1 MNASYANGDPEKAF
15 DLLVLF
21 EESEQ
26 GIIREYDPNIKLLGA
41 VNRDG
46 VTCYLDALLFAMFA
60 RLGSFEAML
69 YNHFEDEPRKR
80 LATLLRLWVNTLR
93 VGRLVTTDIV
103 NMVSCSPWMSIVL
116 TIEQTKQLQLQLSAC
131 GWKDAANVRQQD
143 ASEAFSFITETL
155 ALPLLTLKMDI
166 FHTGKED
173 VSDDHKFVHERLLEV
188 AIPEEP
194 ADGTVI
200 TLEDCLE
207 TYFNNRIEVKR
218 YLERRGTLNIGHP
231 RLSVDSTKGST
242 SHIEIAEHE
251 ESQPS
256 TPMSPLPLHAGAPTP
271 PIQARNRAPSII
283 REHYVE
289 EKGEL
294 PDISYPPEKEGSQ
307 TSRRRA
313 GTLRKEVMMPAWQ
326 FFSLI
331 PWYTDN
337 IPKNDSQ
344 VAAHFSSTRPILGI
358 CLKRYSML
366 PNGRAVRRNTH
377 IDIPL
382 EIGLP
387 HFIQDDAM
395 SEDGPA
401 FGNFKL
407 SLRSVVCHRGV
418 SVDSGHYISLV
429 RSQSPHLR
437 TTTGSTVSGEY
448 IPDMKVQDKW
458 MRLDDLA
465 KERVTFVDVEEFL
478 AKESPYL
485 LFYQVTPI
493 EGDPGNIADGEH
505 PPSYTESESR
515 YSELIKDSGASNEE
529 AIDLGRSS
537 LDGAVSLDGLRGRTS
552 TSSERGQSVVFTDVS
567 AGSTNLLTPGTDAG
581 PNDPGSLL
589 GSRRGSKVTKGS
601 SRSRPSSQTE
611 ETRLSTSL
619 SRFAG
624 RLTKEKSADPIVT
637 MDGVNEPVLKIPEIE
652 APESSRAT
660 EKLAVKRDKREK
672 SRGRYGSQL
681 VGKGKVKAE
690 KPDRECA
697 IM

>member
-1 MNASYANGDPEKAF
+1 M
-15 DLLVLF
+15 
-21 EESEQ
+21 
-26 GIIREYDPNIKLLGA
+26 
-41 VNRDG
+41 
-46 VTCYLDALLFAMFA
+46 
-60 RLGSFEAML
+60 
-69 YNHFEDEPRKR
+69 
-80 LATLLRLWVNTLR
+80 
-93 VGRLVTTDIV
+93 
-103 NMVSCSPWMSIVL
+103 
-116 TIEQTKQLQLQLSAC
+116 
-131 GWKDAANVRQQD
+131 RQQD

-173 VSDDHKFVHERLLEV
+173 VSDDHKFVNERLLEV
-188 AIPEEP
+188 AIPDEP

-218 YLERRGTLNIGHP
+218 YLERRGTMNSGRP
-231 RLSVDSTKGST
+231 RLSVDLIKGSA
-242 SHIEIAEHE
+242 SHIEVAEYE
-251 ESQPS
+251 DSQPS
-256 TPMSPLPLHAGAPTP
+256 TPMSPLPPHAKAPAS

-289 EKGEL
+289 EKEEL
-294 PDISYPPEKEGSQ
+294 PDSSYPPEKEGDQ
-307 TSRRRA
+307 PGRRRA

-366 PNGRAVRRNTH
+366 PNGRALRRNTH

-429 RSQSPHLR
+429 RSRSPNLG
-437 TTTGSTVSGEY
+437 TTGSIVSGEHLH
-448 IPDMKVQDKW
+448 DMKVQDKW

-465 KERVTFVDVEEFL
+465 KERVTFVNIEEFL

-505 PPSYTESESR
+505 PPSYIESESR
-515 YSELIKDSGASNEE
+515 YSEPSKDSGASNEE
-529 AIDLGRSS
+529 VVDLGRPSFDGAIS
-537 LDGAVSLDGLRGRTS
+537 LDGPRGRTS
-552 TSSERGQSVVFTDVS
+552 TSSERRQSVVFTDVS
-567 AGSTNLLTPGTDAG
+567 TGSINLLTPATEAS
-581 PNDPGSLL
+581 PNGPGSLL
-589 GSRRGSKVTKGS
+589 GSRRGSKVMKGS
-601 SRSRPSSQTE
+601 SRSRPSSQTG

-624 RLTKEKSADPIVT
+624 RLTKEKSADPITT
-637 MDGVNEPVLKIPEIE
+637 MDGVNEPVPKIPEVPALE
-652 APESSRAT
+652 CSPNTSEKAPR
-660 EKLAVKRDKREK
+660 KREKREK
-672 SRGRYGSQL
+672 SKIRYGNQ
-681 VGKGKVKAE
+681 VTGKGKIRAE
-690 KPDRECA
+690 KPDRECSV
-697 IM
+697 M

>member
-1 MNASYANGDPEKAF
+1 
-15 DLLVLF
+15 
-21 EESEQ
+21 
-26 GIIREYDPNIKLLGA
+26 
-41 VNRDG
+41 
-46 VTCYLDALLFAMFA
+46 
-60 RLGSFEAML
+60 
-69 YNHFEDEPRKR
+69 
-80 LATLLRLWVNTLR
+80 
-93 VGRLVTTDIV
+93 
-103 NMVSCSPWMSIVL
+103 
-116 TIEQTKQLQLQLSAC
+116 
-131 GWKDAANVRQQD
+131 
-143 ASEAFSFITETL
+143 
-155 ALPLLTLKMDI
+155 MDI

-173 VSDDHKFVHERLLEV
+173 VSDDHKFVNERLLEV

-194 ADGTVI
+194 GDGTVI

-218 YLERRGTLNIGHP
+218 YLERRGTLNSGRP
-231 RLSVDSTKGST
+231 RRSVDSAKGSA
-242 SHIEIAEHE
+242 SHVEVAEYE
-251 ESQPS
+251 DSQPS
-256 TPMSPLPLHAGAPTP
+256 PISPLLEIAGSLKSLT
-271 PIQARNRAPSII
+271 QARLRAPSII

-294 PDISYPPEKEGSQ
+294 LDSFSVPENSSQ
-307 TSRRRA
+307 SGRRRA

-337 IPKNDSQ
+337 VPKNDSQ

-366 PNGRAVRRNTH
+366 LNGRAVRRNTH

-395 SEDGPA
+395 SEDGPV

-407 SLRSVVCHRGV
+407 SLQSVVCHRGV

-429 RSQSPHLR
+429 RSQRPRLR
-437 TTTGSTVSGEY
+437 TATSTTASSENA
-448 IPDMKVQDKW
+448 PDIKDADKW

-465 KERVTFVDVEEFL
+465 RDRVTFVDVEEFL

-493 EGDPGNIADGEH
+493 EGDPGNITDGEH
-505 PPSYTESESR
+505 PPSYTESESQ
-515 YSELIKDSGASNEE
+515 YSEIIKDSSASNEE
-529 AIDLGRSS
+529 AIDVGRPS
-537 LDGAVSLDGLRGRTS
+537 LDGAASLDGPRGRASLT
-552 TSSERGQSVVFTDVS
+552 SERRQSIVFIDAGV
-567 AGSTNLLTPGTDAG
+567 GSTNLLTPGTDAG
-581 PNDPGSLL
+581 PNGPGSLL

-601 SRSRPSSQTE
+601 SKSRPNSQTGE
-611 ETRLSTSL
+611 MRLSTSL

-624 RLTKEKSADPIVT
+624 RLTKDKPENPIT
-637 MDGVNEPVLKIPEIE
+637 IMNGVDEPVPKIPEISV
-652 APESSRAT
+652 PEILKAT
-660 EKLAVKRDKREK
+660 EKSTLKRDKREK
-672 SRGRYGSQL
+672 SKSRNANGNHQL
-681 VGKGKVKAE
+681 AGKGKIKAE
-690 KPDRECA
+690 KPERECS

>member
-1 MNASYANGDPEKAF
+1 M
-15 DLLVLF
+15 
-21 EESEQ
+21 
-26 GIIREYDPNIKLLGA
+26 
-41 VNRDG
+41 
-46 VTCYLDALLFAMFA
+46 
-60 RLGSFEAML
+60 
-69 YNHFEDEPRKR
+69 
-80 LATLLRLWVNTLR
+80 
-93 VGRLVTTDIV
+93 
-103 NMVSCSPWMSIVL
+103 
-116 TIEQTKQLQLQLSAC
+116 
-131 GWKDAANVRQQD
+131 RQQD

-173 VSDDHKFVHERLLEV
+173 ASDDHKFVNERLLEV

-194 ADGTVI
+194 ADGAVI

-207 TYFNNRIEVKR
+207 SYFNNRIEVTR
-218 YLERRGTLNIGHP
+218 YLERRGTLISGRP
-231 RLSVDSTKGST
+231 RWAVDSTKSSA
-242 SHIEIAEHE
+242 SHVEIAEYE

-256 TPMSPLPLHAGAPTP
+256 TPMSALAQNPALPISLTQSRH
-271 PIQARNRAPSII
+271 RAPSII
-283 REHYVE
+283 REHYVS

-294 PDISYPPEKEGSQ
+294 LDSSSPPEKESSQ
-307 TSRRRA
+307 PGRKRA

-337 IPKNDSQ
+337 VPKNDSQ

-366 PNGRAVRRNTH
+366 PNGRAVRRSTH
-377 IDIPL
+377 VDIPL

-387 HFIQDDAM
+387 HFIQDDGM

-407 SLRSVVCHRGV
+407 SLQSVVCHRGI

-429 RSQSPHLR
+429 RSQRPITR
-437 TTTGSTVSGEY
+437 TTTGSTISSEY
-448 IPDMKVQDKW
+448 LPDAKEQDKW

-465 KERVTFVDVEEFL
+465 KERVTFVDIEEFL

-493 EGDPGNIADGEH
+493 EGDHGNVADGEH

-515 YSELIKDSGASNEE
+515 YSRIKDNGASKEE
-529 AIDLGRSS
+529 AIDLGRPSF
-537 LDGAVSLDGLRGRTS
+537 DGAVSLDGPRGRTS
-552 TSSERGQSVVFTDVS
+552 STSERPQSVVFTDTGI
-567 AGSTNLLTPGTDAG
+567 GSVNLLTPATDAG
-581 PNDPGSLL
+581 PTGPASLL

-601 SRSRPSSQTE
+601 SKSRPSSQTG

-624 RLTKEKSADPIVT
+624 RLTKEKPEDLNATV
-637 MDGVNEPVLKIPEIE
+637 DGIDEPVPKVPEIT
-652 APESSRAT
+652 APEKTKAT
-660 EKLAVKRDKREK
+660 EKSTLKREKREK
-672 SRGRYGSQL
+672 SKSTHGNHRL
-681 VGKGKVKAE
+681 AGKGKIKAE
-690 KPDRECA
+690 KPERECSV
-697 IM
+697 M

>member
-1 MNASYANGDPEKAF
+1 M
-15 DLLVLF
+15 
-21 EESEQ
+21 
-26 GIIREYDPNIKLLGA
+26 
-41 VNRDG
+41 
-46 VTCYLDALLFAMFA
+46 
-60 RLGSFEAML
+60 
-69 YNHFEDEPRKR
+69 
-80 LATLLRLWVNTLR
+80 
-93 VGRLVTTDIV
+93 
-103 NMVSCSPWMSIVL
+103 
-116 TIEQTKQLQLQLSAC
+116 
-131 GWKDAANVRQQD
+131 RQQD

-173 VSDDHKFVHERLLEV
+173 VGDDHKFVNERLLEV
-188 AIPEEP
+188 AIPEGP
-194 ADGTVI
+194 TDGALI

-207 TYFNNRIEVKR
+207 AYFNNRIEVKR
-218 YLERRGTLNIGHP
+218 YLERRGTLYPGP
-231 RLSVDSTKGST
+231 PQASADSAKGSA
-242 SHIEIAEHE
+242 SHIEVAECD

-256 TPMSPLPLHAGAPTP
+256 TPMSPLPSHAPP
-271 PIQARNRAPSII
+271 PISPIKARNRAPSII

-289 EKGEL
+289 DNGEL
-294 PDISYPPEKEGSQ
+294 LDSSYPPEKEGSQ
-307 TSRRRA
+307 IGRRRA

-337 IPKNDSQ
+337 VPKNDSQ

-395 SEDGPA
+395 AEDGPA

-429 RSQSPHLR
+429 RSQTPNLGTATS
-437 TTTGSTVSGEY
+437 STVSSDS
-448 IPDMKVQDKW
+448 IPDIKVQDKW

-465 KERVTFVDVEEFL
+465 KDRVTFVDIEEFL

-493 EGDPGNIADGEH
+493 EGDSRNIADGEH

-515 YSELIKDSGASNEE
+515 YSELFKDNGAANEE
-529 AIDLGRSS
+529 ATDLGRPS
-537 LDGAVSLDGLRGRTS
+537 LDGAASLEGPRGRTS
-552 TSSERGQSVVFTDVS
+552 TSSDRRQSIVFTDVS
-567 AGSTNLLTPGTDAG
+567 AGSISLLAPGTEAG
-581 PNDPGSLL
+581 PNGPGPLS
-589 GSRRGSKVTKGS
+589 GSRRGSKLTKGS
-601 SRSRPSSQTE
+601 SRSRPGSQTG

-624 RLTKEKSADPIVT
+624 RLTKEKSTEAFAN
-637 MDGVNEPVLKIPEIE
+637 MNSVNEPVPKIPEIT
-652 APESSRAT
+652 APESSNSS
-660 EKLAVKRDKREK
+660 EKLTAKREK
-672 SRGRYGSQL
+672 RGKSKNGHGNQL
-681 VGKGKVKAE
+681 AGKGKIKVE
-690 KPDRECA
+690 KPDRECSV
-697 IM
+697 M